1 MVIGF
6 LSLFEFQKNQ
16 KTDIKMSA
24 TPELILHNYFRSS
37 AAYRVRI
44 AMQLKGLSYAYI
56 PVHLTRDG
64 GMQFTAPYA
73 ILNPQKLVPL
83 LDDDGFHLSQSLAII
98 EYLDEQ
104 FPNVRLVPEDIQ
116 ARARVRQI
124 ALAISCDIHPLQN
137 LRVLKYLT
145 NKLGLSEDDKMGWI
159 HHWLT
164 LGLAALEA
172 ELMRSSFR
180 GKFCVGDQPTMA
192 DCALVPQMFS
202 AARFGVD
209 TSPYPTLR
217 SIYDHCE
224 AVPAIA
230 AAHPAQQPDSE

>member
-1 MVIGF
+1 M
-6 LSLFEFQKNQ
+6 
-16 KTDIKMSA
+16 DIKMSA
-24 TPELILHNYFRSS
+24 TSTLVLHNYFRSS

-64 GMQFTAPYA
+64 GMQFSTPYA
-73 ILNPQKLVPL
+73 TMNPQQLVPL
-83 LDDDGFHLSQSLAII
+83 LDHDGFQLSQSLAII

-104 FPNVRLVPEDIQ
+104 FPDVRLLPEPIQ
-116 ARARVRQI
+116 KRARVRQI

-145 NKLGLSEDDKMGWI
+145 NKLGLSEDDKMAWI

-164 LGLAALEA
+164 LGLAALES
-172 ELMRSSFR
+172 ELSRSPLR
-180 GKFCVGDQPTMA
+180 GQFCVGDKPTMA

-217 SIYDHCE
+217 SIYENCE

-230 AAHPAQQPDSE
+230 AAHPARQPDSE